1 MRPALISGKEALR
14 ERLVSP
20 AQIPA
25 TTPEAEMPPYMES
38 FLAHL
43 WLLVGVPF
51 DYLIPDER
59 LLPSESI
66 RFFYLDRSWA
76 DRLVDG
82 AIAVGKIGTREQAH
96 HHAIHPAVRQQ
107 LDITERG
114 VRDLQRSRGGPFLTV
129 KQALKAQSAGVIT
142 GFLLRSSAVSGWPH
156 MDVRAYD
163 KGDMPREFDPALKA
177 NQDHELPKLRLERLS
192 PSVLIALFEGVPKM
206 VMCEEPHHGV
216 QFGVHEDAGVF
227 SVFRRSDVGQAML
240 DAQQKAKIVKVPV
253 RKSNHR
259 VLAIA
264 DLWRQLKTDVPANP
278 GMPQQNGSASFAIE
292 LLNLP
297 WRQRFQGQGGRPEM
311 TGIGAFVPYLT
322 VAPQITDLEF
332 QALVKGL
339 VK

>member
-1 MRPALISGKEALR
+1 
-14 ERLVSP
+14 VS
-20 AQIPA
+20 
-25 TTPEAEMPPYMES
+25 
-38 FLAHL
+38 
-43 WLLVGVPF
+43 
-51 DYLIPDER
+51 
-59 LLPSESI
+59 
-66 RFFYLDRSWA
+66 
-76 DRLVDG
+76 
-82 AIAVGKIGTREQAH
+82 
-96 HHAIHPAVRQQ
+96 QQ
-107 LDITERG
+107 LDQSERM
-114 VRDLQRSRGGPFLTV
+114 VRRLQRGTDFVTARAEV
-129 KQALKAQSAGVIT
+129 MQQQAEATAVTGLVI
-142 GFLLRSSAVSGWPH
+142 RSSAVSGWPH